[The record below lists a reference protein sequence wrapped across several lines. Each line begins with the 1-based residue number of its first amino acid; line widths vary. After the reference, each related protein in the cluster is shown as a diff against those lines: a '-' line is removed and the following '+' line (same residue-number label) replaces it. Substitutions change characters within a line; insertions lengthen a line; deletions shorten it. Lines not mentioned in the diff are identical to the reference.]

1 MELKI
6 CGATRLD
13 EIEILNHCQV
23 SYVGLWSGIEN
34 HPRSLPEARLRQLA
48 AACRGPKPVVV
59 CVRPSWP
66 APGEMMQRCGVKWVQ
81 LHGFT
86 SPTDV
91 ARLRQQ
97 GLSIIKTLHVND
109 AGECPELRWLT
120 AYDDAGVD
128 IYLIDRFV
136 DKRQIGSTGQA
147 LPVRVV
153 ENMVEQLAGR
163 RLWLAGGI
171 HAASIGSLAQ
181 MAGIE
186 ALDIDSAAR
195 KDGYIGTPLYGLV
208 KSLRAGEEADV

>member
-6 CGATRLD
+6 CGATRFD
-13 EIEILNHCQV
+13 EIDILNHCQV
-23 SYVGLWSGIEN
+23 NYVGLWSGIEN
-34 HPRSLPEARLRQLA
+34 HPRSLSESRLRQLA

-59 CVRPSWP
+59 CVRPAYP
-66 APGEMMQRCGVKWVQ
+66 ALGEMMRRCEVEWVQ

-86 SPTDV
+86 SPVDV

-109 AGECPELRWLT
+109 AGECPELRWLA

-128 IYLIDRFV
+128 IYLIDRFLNGQ
-136 DKRQIGSTGQA
+136 QIGSTGQM
-147 LPVRVV
+147 LPKSVV
-153 ENMVEQLAGR
+153 ETMVTQLAGR

-171 HAASIGSLAQ
+171 NAASVGT
-181 MAGIE
+181 MAKMPGIE

-195 KDGYIGTPLYGLV
+195 LDGYIGKPVYELV
-208 KSLRAGEEADV
+208 NSLRAGESPHV